1 MAAPVQASLT
11 TALAGTNNDLVFTSK
26 WNAGKPISVVYLD
39 PGAVACA
46 GYVEGQDNGDSG
58 LIVVVLK
65 RTAGAITMTGNE
77 VIAAIRANPV
87 ANSLVGVDNAA
98 ANDGTGAVI
107 ALALTALSGGVDP
120 TFANQGEAETKYRSV
135 EPWGVGSIWH
145 SEHQVNGLMQRI
157 RSTDSEANHRAR
169 LNEAYLYLSRRGQAL
184 NRL

>member
-1 MAAPVQASLT
+1 VASPVQASLT

-26 WNAGKPISVVYLD
+26 WNAGKTISVVYLD
-39 PGAVACA
+39 PGAAAFA
-46 GYVEGQDNGDSG
+46 GAVEAQDDAGLG

-120 TFANQGEAETKYRSV
+120 TFATQGEAETKFRSV
-135 EPWGVGSIWH
+135 EPWGVGGIYH
-145 SEHQVNGLMQRI
+145 SEHQVNGTMQRI

-169 LNEAYLYLSRRGQAL
+169 LNDAWLYLARRGQAL
-184 NRL
+184 NRV